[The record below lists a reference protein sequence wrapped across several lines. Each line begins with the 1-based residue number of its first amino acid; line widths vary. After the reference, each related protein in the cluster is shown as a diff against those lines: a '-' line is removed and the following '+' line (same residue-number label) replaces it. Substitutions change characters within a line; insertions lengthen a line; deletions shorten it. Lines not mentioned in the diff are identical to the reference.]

1 MENKLPEGWEWKK
14 LGEIGE
20 LISGVTYKSNEALDK
35 PKETYTPILRAN
47 NINVEVN
54 FQYLVYVPTS
64 CVKDKQLIRE
74 NDILIAMS
82 SGSKNIVG
90 KTAQAK
96 TDYFGSFGAF
106 CALFRCK
113 KGTNKKY
120 VGYYFK
126 TSWYRNKISSLSRGA
141 NINNLRKENITS
153 LDIPIPPL
161 ETQQKIVS
169 ILEKAEET
177 KKLRAQADELTQKL
191 LQSVFL
197 EMFGDPVANPNNWK
211 EIKLKDVSEIVSG
224 VTKGRKLTG
233 KNTVFVPYLR
243 VANVQDGYLD
253 LTEIKDIEVLP
264 SDVEKYALQDGDILL
279 TEGGDPDKLGRGTV
293 WNKQI
298 PTCIHQNHIFRVRVN
313 KEFLVPEY
321 LSMLIGSAYGKMYFL
336 KSAKQTTG
344 IASINSTQLKNF
356 PALIAPLDLQLKFA
370 EIVHQVEKTSESQ
383 NQSSFEINNLF
394 DALMQK
400 AFTGELVS

>member
-14 LGEIGE
+14 LGEITTNYDGKRVPLKKEERKDVQGIYPYYGASGIIDYVNDYLFDGE
-20 LISGVTYKSNEALDK
+20 YLLVGEDGANLIAKS
-35 PKETYTPILRAN
+35 TPIAFKAPGKFWAN
-47 NINVEVN
+47 NHAHILKTSEDVSLSYLMYYIN
-54 FQYLVYVPTS
+54 
-64 CVKDKQLIRE
+64 
-74 NDILIAMS
+74 
-82 SGSKNIVG
+82 NI
-90 KTAQAK
+90 
-96 TDYFGSFGAF
+96 D
-106 CALFRCK
+106 L
-113 KGTNKKY
+113 KKY
-120 VGYYFK
+120 VTGTAQPK
-126 TSWYRNKISSLSRGA
+126 LTQQSMNRIVV
-141 NINNLRKENITS
+141 
-153 LDIPIPPL
+153 PVPPL

-169 ILEKAEET
+169 VLEKAEET

-197 EMFGDPVANPNNWK
+197 EMFGDPITNLKNWK

-224 VTKGRKLTG
+224 ATKGRKLSG
-233 KNTVFVPYLR
+233 KSTVFVPYLR
-243 VANVQDGYLD
+243 VANVQDGYLN

-293 WNKQI
+293 WNRQI
-298 PTCIHQNHIFRVRVN
+298 PTCIHQNHIFRVRVDR
-313 KEFLVPEY
+313 ECLIPEY

-370 EIVHQVEKTSESQ
+370 EMVHQIEKTTESQ
-383 NQSSFEINNLF
+383 KQSSLEINNLF

-400 AFTGELVS
+400 TLTGELAS